1 MSHGLNCNYP
11 LPQGAKSDGAYR
23 VFEAVEQTVLALG
36 NSAIH
41 QPFRQTRLNR
51 TAGSWG
57 QSEWR
62 TPVKKAAAG
71 AEQWVQLKGHLQN
84 KV

>member
-1 MSHGLNCNYP
+1 MSHGINCNYH
-11 LPQGAKSDGAYR
+11 LPQGAKSVGTYR

-51 TAGSWG
+51 TAGS
-57 QSEWR
+57 
-62 TPVKKAAAG
+62 
-71 AEQWVQLKGHLQN
+71 
-84 KV
+84 